1 MIHGDLKGV
10 RLQQLVVS
18 TLLSFSIKA
27 NILVDK
33 GHNARLADFGLLTIM
48 SDPKSSLSSTFSRQ
62 GAGSVR
68 WMSPELID
76 PMRFGLKRCRPTKA
90 SDCYALGMV
99 VYETI
104 SGHLPFHEVPI
115 GTSVFSNVLNGERPP
130 REACFTDTLWSMLE
144 VCWEHQPV
152 DRPEIKDVLKCL
164 ATEPPPPLPD
174 VEMEEVG
181 DDSDLWTE
189 SECKFSCFVSPTRPH
204 DLRYRVHRGTP
215 IGPQP

>member
-1 MIHGDLKGV
+1 M
-10 RLQQLVVS
+10 VS
-18 TLLSFSIKA
+18 TLLSFPIKA
-27 NILVDK
+27 NILVDEEFE
-33 GHNARLADFGLLTIM
+33 ARLADFGFLTIV
-48 SDPKSSLSSTFSRQ
+48 SDPKHGLSSTFSVEH
-62 GAGSVR
+62 GGTNR

-76 PMRFGLKRCRPTKA
+76 PKKFGLEKCRPTKA

-104 SGHLPFHEVPI
+104 SGHCPFHEVPT
-115 GTSVFSNVLNGERPP
+115 GASVFPGVLNGERPP

-152 DRPEIKDVLKCL
+152 NRPEIKDVLKCL

-174 VEMEEVG
+174 VKTEEVG
-181 DDSDLWTE
+181 GDSHSWTD
-189 SECKFSCFVSPTRPH
+189 SECKFFRVVPSIRPH
-204 DLRYRVHRGTP
+204 DLRYHAHRGTP